1 MDDDALDYG
10 KAPCSCHSADASFR
24 QFALRRYVGVD
35 ETDGRYADVE
45 VHRCVGCGL
54 LWLRYHVEYE
64 GFSKSGR
71 WARGQ
76 ITEAEAGAMTP
87 EAAGDAFTHMSGYLY
102 GGSYIDGKCG
112 YRRGAMR
119 WS

>member
-10 KAPCSCHSADASFR
+10 EDPCRCHSPDASYR
-24 QFALRRYVGVD
+24 QFTSRYLGVD

-45 VHRCVGCGL
+45 ILQCVDCGQ

-76 ITEAEAGAMTP
+76 LTAEEASAMTP
-87 EAAGDAFTHMSGYLY
+87 DAAGDAFTAMSGYLY
-102 GGSYIDGKCG
+102 GGSFYGRSG
-112 YRRGAMR
+112 HGRGAMN
-119 WS
+119 WD